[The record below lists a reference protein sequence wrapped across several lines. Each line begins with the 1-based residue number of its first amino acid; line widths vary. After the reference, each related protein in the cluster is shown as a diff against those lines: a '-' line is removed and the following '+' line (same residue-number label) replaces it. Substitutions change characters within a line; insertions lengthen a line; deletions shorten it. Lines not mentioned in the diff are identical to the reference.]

1 MTSKQRAYLKSLAAP
16 LEATLQIG
24 KLGLTPEVTQAVRE
38 AFNTRELL
46 KITMLKTCLDDI
58 RQTADILSERLSFIR
73 KTGTIR
79 KSNFP
84 DRYGEYDG
92 KKSRYHGRH
101 I

>member
-46 KITMLKTCLDDI
+46 KITMLKPCLDDL
-58 RQTADILSERLSFIR
+58 RQTADILSERTGSQVVQVIGR
-73 KTGTIR
+73 KIVLYKENR
-79 KSNFP
+79 DN
-84 DRYGEYDG
+84 
-92 KKSRYHGRH
+92 KK
-101 I
+101 IELP

>member
-46 KITMLKTCLDDI
+46 KITMLRPVWMI
-58 RQTADILSERLSFIR
+58 SGRRPISFPR
-73 KTGTIR
+73 EPAPR
-79 KSNFP
+79 
-84 DRYGEYDG
+84 
-92 KKSRYHGRH
+92 
-101 I
+101 

>member
-58 RQTADILSERLSFIR
+58 RQTADILSER
-73 KTGTIR
+73 TGTQLVQVIR
-79 KSNFP
+79 RKIVLYKQNR
-84 DRYGEYDG
+84 D
-92 KKSRYHGRH
+92 KKIIDLH
-101 I
+101 